1 MGLHL
6 THRDAALVGD
16 ALQALL
22 AAPAA
27 ADVLPW
33 WGAVEGRLRA
43 LFGGANTMITW
54 PDGARLRFVGE
65 NVDADAERRLQALS
79 GADPGTGLHLN
90 HDPAVEAWFRYRRAR
105 RVEVWHETENFHA
118 MERAGLDGRA
128 GPFYNEGL
136 VRGGFARCS
145 GTITAAPGGEMFL
158 TVGYDR
164 GARGRFGGEDDAAV
178 LRMLLPAVRAAH
190 HALAAAPPLHAGL
203 LATIDGVRDALLL
216 VGADGREL
224 HRNAALRA
232 ALAAE
237 PARAEVEGAM
247 RALAAD
253 LRALRRGAPPAAL
266 RPTRA
271 VTTRLARH
279 TLRAT
284 FAPAALWGSPDVVQV
299 SLESSPLA
307 AAAAPAEAPAAPA
320 APAALGLT
328 AREAEVA
335 RLLARRASNA
345 ELAAALGVSAHTAR
359 HHTERVM
366 RKLEVRKRADVAAAL
381 GRAAG

>member
-1 MGLHL
+1 
-6 THRDAALVGD
+6 V
-16 ALQALL
+16 
-22 AAPAA
+22 
-27 ADVLPW
+27 
-33 WGAVEGRLRA
+33 
-43 LFGGANTMITW
+43 
-54 PDGARLRFVGE
+54 
-65 NVDADAERRLQALS
+65 
-79 GADPGTGLHLN
+79 N
-90 HDPAVEAWFRYRRAR
+90 HDPAVEAWFRYRRAH
-105 RVEVWHETENFHA
+105 RVEVWHESENFHA
-118 MERAGLDGRA
+118 MERAGLDGR
-128 GPFYNEGL
+128 
-136 VRGGFARCS
+136 
-145 GTITAAPGGEMFL
+145 
-158 TVGYDR
+158 
-164 GARGRFGGEDDAAV
+164 
-178 LRMLLPAVRAAH
+178 
-190 HALAAAPPLHAGL
+190 
-203 LATIDGVRDALLL
+203 
-216 VGADGREL
+216 EL
-224 HRNAALRA
+224 HRNAALCA

-307 AAAAPAEAPAAPA
+307 AAEAPAEAPA

-381 GRAAG
+381 RRAAG